1 MESPRT
7 SSAGLRPLRLTRRE
21 REVLALVEHG
31 LTNAEIARRM
41 SRRRPTVARLLSNA
55 MIKLGADRRA
65 QAVVLAAEMP
75 EAAAS
80 ASAFTDHPPADHHLL
95 SEMEADARAILR
107 GLAHGKTLGQA
118 AGELGL
124 SRRTADRRLA
134 HARRALG
141 TDRTVV
147 AVASARRR
155 GWLV

>member
-1 MESPRT
+1 MT
-7 SSAGLRPLRLTRRE
+7 
-21 REVLALVEHG
+21 
-31 LTNAEIARRM
+31 
-41 SRRRPTVARLLSNA
+41 
-55 MIKLGADRRA
+55 KLGADRRA

-75 EAAAS
+75 ETAGS
-80 ASAFTDHPPADHHLL
+80 ASWTADDPAADHHHL

>member
-7 SSAGLRPLRLTRRE
+7 SSAGNRPLRLTGRE

-55 MIKLGADRRA
+55 MTKLGADRRA

-75 EAAAS
+75 EAAGS
-80 ASAFTDHPPADHHLL
+80 ARSSTDHPPADHHL

>member
-1 MESPRT
+1 M
-7 SSAGLRPLRLTRRE
+7 
-21 REVLALVEHG
+21 LALVEHG

-55 MIKLGADRRA
+55 MMKLGADRRA

-75 EAAAS
+75 EAAGS
-80 ASAFTDHPPADHHLL
+80 PWSSTDHPPADHDHL

-134 HARRALG
+134 HARCALG